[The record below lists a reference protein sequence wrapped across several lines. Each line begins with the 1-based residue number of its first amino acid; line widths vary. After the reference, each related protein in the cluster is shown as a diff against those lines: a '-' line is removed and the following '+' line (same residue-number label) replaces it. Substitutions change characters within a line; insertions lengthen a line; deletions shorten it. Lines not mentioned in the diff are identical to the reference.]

1 MPPSPSR
8 QVRVYT
14 KRIGAKPDFE
24 SPVVLTRDRG
34 GTQVDSL
41 CAQVGGGGGA
51 HMAFFRKGGASWG
64 EVSVS
69 RSGGK
74 EGMWAGKVRSWA
86 RAVLCI
92 TA

>member
-1 MPPSPSR
+1 
-8 QVRVYT
+8 
-14 KRIGAKPDFE
+14 
-24 SPVVLTRDRG
+24 
-34 GTQVDSL
+34 
-41 CAQVGGGGGA
+41 
-51 HMAFFRKGGASWG
+51 MAFFRKGGASWG
-64 EVSVS
+64 EVRVS